1 MHVLFTVI
9 NFFLLEFSLMMV
21 YTCSASSY
29 KVYIKELGMYVYSVY
44 SILLY
49 VFCML
54 PVTLLLMA
62 KLMCCQWWYVGL
74 RIRCSHLKLYILYSS
89 YIFSESIL
97 FSEVKTVS
105 RRSKFYSVSFDC
117 NNFSDLW
124 LHILCFVWLQ
134 WFIQIN

>member
-62 KLMCCQWWYVGL
+62 KLMCCQ
-74 RIRCSHLKLYILYSS
+74 
-89 YIFSESIL
+89 
-97 FSEVKTVS
+97 
-105 RRSKFYSVSFDC
+105 
-117 NNFSDLW
+117 
-124 LHILCFVWLQ
+124 
-134 WFIQIN
+134 